1 MDRIL
6 VNQFPCSFDELEYI
20 FSLLLQRDG
29 SFIYG
34 KDTSPICFEVEEGDD
49 QVLYSLPL
57 VGVKKEDIRV
67 TVDDSNLVVQWKKK
81 DRKKAKSTS
90 ILRRLISLSQKADL
104 EGITAEFENGLL
116 EVIVPLKVTEISIP
130 IK

>member
-1 MDRIL
+1 MNRIL
-6 VNQFPCSFDELEYI
+6 VDQVSCSFNELEHI
-20 FSLLLQRDG
+20 FSFLLQRDG
-29 SFIYG
+29 SFISG
-34 KDTSPICFEVEEGDD
+34 RGTSPICFEVEEGDD

-57 VGVKKEDIRV
+57 VGVKKEDIQV

>member
-20 FSLLLQRDG
+20 FSLFSQR
-29 SFIYG
+29 

-57 VGVKKEDIRV
+57 VGVKKEDIQV

>member
-1 MDRIL
+1 MNGIL
-6 VNQFPCSFDELEYI
+6 VNQVSCSFNELEHI
-20 FSLLLQRDG
+20 FSFLLQREE
-29 SFIYG
+29 
-34 KDTSPICFEVEEGDD
+34 TSPICFEVQAGDD

-57 VGVKKEDIRV
+57 VGVKKEDLRV

-81 DRKKAKSTS
+81 DRKEAKSTGV
-90 ILRRLISLSQKADL
+90 LRRLISLPQKADL
-104 EGITAEFENGLL
+104 EGITAELENGLL

>member
-1 MDRIL
+1 M
-6 VNQFPCSFDELEYI
+6 NQFPCSFDELEYI
-20 FSLLLQRDG
+20 FSLFFQRDG
-29 SFIYG
+29 SFISG
-34 KDTSPICFEVEEGDD
+34 RGTSPICFEVEEGDD

-57 VGVKKEDIRV
+57 VGVKKEDIQV